1 MKTPSILRYYARELR
16 RVLRRPGALLR
27 FLLAAVMHAAGHALM
42 ALVAGGLAVAL
53 ARAWGLRDGRS
64 SPLGDGSSLA
74 DRAFLLAGI
83 GLAVVVVKGAAGVYA
98 TYVQGRVAGEVGG
111 SLRLALLDALL
122 AVHRLRR
129 PRHDDHGP
137 PGPTPP
143 TYAVAALTERVHEV
157 ELGLKLG
164 LLGGARAVAQLLPLA
179 VILVVL
185 SPRMA
190 AVAAVVLGGFGALLG
205 RIRAGYQRA
214 TMLAARER
222 ELLLEA
228 ADEAVRH
235 ADLWVSYGA
244 EAKARA
250 TVQRLGEALARGA
263 ARLEARATGLSSAN
277 EVLGAAALVLAV
289 AASRAGWLGAV
300 ASGETL
306 LAFAIAFFLAYRPL
320 RELADA
326 RLALARASGAYAE
339 LARVLGRDAPPA
351 PEARA
356 HDWPQG
362 TLELRELTL
371 RHGGCRPLSIRVA
384 PGSIVAI
391 AGPTGI
397 GKTTLLRTLLGL
409 DPAKSGVILFDGA
422 SLDDA
427 PAGPTARPFAWVP
440 QDAPLLADTLDANVA
455 LGAPDADA
463 RDSLEPIGA
472 SHLARELNGVRLGA
486 GGRAVSGGER
496 QWISLARAIA
506 TRQPVLLLDEPTSG
520 LDAEA
525 QRRVLDAI
533 ARLRGLRTVL
543 IVTHRPEPLAVADE
557 VVHLEAA

>member
-1 MKTPSILRYYARELR
+1 
-16 RVLRRPGALLR
+16 
-27 FLLAAVMHAAGHALM
+27 MHAAGHALM

-53 ARAWGLRDGRS
+53 ARAWGLRDARS
-64 SPLGDGSSLA
+64 SPLGEGSSLA
-74 DRAFLLAGI
+74 DRAFLLTGI

-129 PRHDDHGP
+129 PRQDDHGRS
-137 PGPTPP
+137 GSSPP
-143 TYAVAALTERVHEV
+143 THAVAALTERVHDV
-157 ELGLKLG
+157 ELGLQQG
-164 LLGGARAVAQLLPLA
+164 LLGGARAVAQLIPLA
-179 VILVVL
+179 AILFVL

-190 AVAAVVLGGFGALLG
+190 VVAAVVLGGFGALLG
-205 RIRAGYQRA
+205 RVRAGYRRA
-214 TMLAARER
+214 TAKAARER
-222 ELLLEA
+222 EHLLEA

-244 EAKARA
+244 EARARA

-277 EVLGAAALVLAV
+277 EALGAAALVLAV

-326 RLALARASGAYAE
+326 RLALARAGGAYEE
-339 LARVLGRDAPPA
+339 LSHVIGQDAAPA

-362 TLELRELTL
+362 MLELRELTL
-371 RHGGCRPLSIRVA
+371 PHGACRPLSLRVA
-384 PGSIVAI
+384 AGSIVAI

-409 DPAKSGVILFDGA
+409 DRATGGAILFDGA

-427 PAGPTARPFAWVP
+427 PAGPSARPFAWVP
-440 QDAPLLADTLDANVA
+440 QDAPLLADTLDANIT
-455 LGAPDADA
+455 LGAPEADA
-463 RDSLEPIGA
+463 HASLEPIGA
-472 SHLARELNGVRLGA
+472 SHLSRELNGARLGA
-486 GGRAVSGGER
+486 GGRVVSGGER
-496 QWISLARAIA
+496 QWIALARAIA

-520 LDAEA
+520 LDADA
-525 QRRVLDAI
+525 QRRVLEAI

-557 VVHLEAA
+557 IVRLEVA

>member
-1 MKTPSILRYYARELR
+1 
-16 RVLRRPGALLR
+16 
-27 FLLAAVMHAAGHALM
+27 MHAAGHALM

-53 ARAWGLRDGRS
+53 ARAWGLRDARS
-64 SPLGDGSSLA
+64 SPPGDASSLSQ
-74 DRAFLLAGI
+74 RAFLLAGI

-129 PRHDDHGP
+129 PRQSDHGDPGASP
-137 PGPTPP
+137 PVQ
-143 TYAVAALTERVHEV
+143 AVAALTERVNEV

-164 LLGGARAVAQLLPLA
+164 LLGGARAVTQLVPLA

-190 AVAAVVLGGFGALLG
+190 AVAAVVLCGFGALLG
-205 RIRAGYQRA
+205 RLRAGYQRA
-214 TMLAARER
+214 TARAARER
-222 ELLLEA
+222 EHLLEA

-244 EAKARA
+244 EGKARA

-263 ARLEARATGLSSAN
+263 ARLEARATGMSSAN

-326 RLALARASGAYAE
+326 RLALARADGAYEE
-339 LARVLGRDAPPA
+339 LSRVIGQDAGPA
-351 PEARA
+351 LELRA
-356 HDWPQG
+356 HDWPSG
-362 TLELRELTL
+362 MLELRELTL
-371 RHGGCRPLSIRVA
+371 PYGVCRPLSLRVA

-409 DPAKSGVILFDGA
+409 DRATGGAILFDGA

-427 PAGPTARPFAWVP
+427 PAGPAARPFAWVP

-455 LGAPDADA
+455 LGAADADA
-463 RDSLEPIGA
+463 RASLDPIGA
-472 SHLARELNGVRLGA
+472 SHLAGELNGARLGA

-496 QWISLARAIA
+496 QWIALARAIA

-520 LDAEA
+520 LDADS
-525 QRRVLDAI
+525 QRQVLEAI

-557 VVHLEAA
+557 VVRLEAA